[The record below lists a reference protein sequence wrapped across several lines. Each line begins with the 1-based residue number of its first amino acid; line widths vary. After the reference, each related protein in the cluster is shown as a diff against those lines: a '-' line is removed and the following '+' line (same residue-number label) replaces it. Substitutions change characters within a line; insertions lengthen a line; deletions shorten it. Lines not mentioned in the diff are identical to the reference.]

1 MACRRISF
9 LMQQLKLKILNTVAI
24 YVLKMSMKKDEPGS
38 ELLKGDNHLC
48 KTDFLFCDLT
58 HNSSFMYI
66 NKCLYLLYCI
76 CLSMRLLYHY
86 QRHLHVWL
94 NCSSMHSCL
103 YFSTVLRNQI
113 YVFLQVLSTR
123 QGPQFSCVLWQ
134 TL

>member
-1 MACRRISF
+1 MQYTPWRWAWRR
-9 LMQQLKLKILNTVAI
+9 MN
-24 YVLKMSMKKDEPGS
+24 PGPNYS
-38 ELLKGDNHLC
+38 REIITCARLI
-48 KTDFLFCDLT
+48 FSFCDLT

-134 TL
+134 TLQAICEEWIHVWRCWLCTE